1 MPIVN
6 ISLSVVVP
14 VFQGEMFLED
24 LADALA
30 DLKAELEASQRPI
43 SLIEAIFV
51 DDGAIDDSAEVLDA
65 LQDRFPWIAS
75 VHLSRNV
82 GQHSA
87 TVAGI
92 LRSCGDW
99 VATIDEDLQH
109 HPKFLV
115 PLLMHAIENHSDIV
129 YAKPESA
136 VHESVVRDLSSRMVK
151 RLFGFLSRN
160 PHVTKFNSFRMLRGP
175 LARAAA
181 SLATERTYFDI
192 ALTWFSDRIG
202 ELTLPLKD
210 HRFVQHRTSGYSLRS
225 LMRHAVR
232 LALGC
237 EMRILRAGTLIGFAT
252 LSVSVVL
259 SAVVLIQKLFFPENI
274 GLPGW
279 SSLMLAVLFLGG
291 LVSSLVGISLE
302 YLSVLVL
309 QALGKPTYYVVDRS
323 LDDAVLQQFTRD
335 AQEIAA

>member
-1 MPIVN
+1 MVS
-6 ISLSVVVP
+6 ISLSVVIP
-14 VFQGEMFLED
+14 VYQGESFLED

-30 DLKAELEASQRPI
+30 TLKTELDKQQRPI

-51 DDGAIDDSAEVLDA
+51 DDEATDNSAKILDA
-65 LQDRFPWIAS
+65 LQERHPWIAA

-109 HPKFLV
+109 DPKFLV
-115 PLLMHAIENHSDIV
+115 PLLMQAIENHLDIV

-136 VHESVVRDLSSRMVK
+136 VHESVLRDFSSRTVK
-151 RLFGFLSRN
+151 RLFGFLTRN
-160 PHVTKFNSFRMLRGP
+160 PHVTKFNSFRMIRGP

-192 ALTWFSDRIG
+192 ALTWFSNRIG
-202 ELTLPLKD
+202 VLTIPMKD
-210 HRFVQHRTSGYSLRS
+210 QRYVQHRTSGYSLKS
-225 LMRHAVR
+225 LVRHAVR

-252 LSVSVVL
+252 LSVSVLLSAAVL
-259 SAVVLIQKLFFPENI
+259 SQKLLFPETVD
-274 GLPGW
+274 LPGW

-291 LVSSLVGISLE
+291 LVASLVGISLE

-323 LDDAVLQQFTRD
+323 LDDAVLEHFRRD
-335 AQEIAA
+335 AHDIAA

>member
-1 MPIVN
+1 MVS
-6 ISLSVVVP
+6 ISLSVVIP
-14 VFQGEMFLED
+14 VYQGELFLEE
-24 LADALA
+24 LAAALA
-30 DLKAELEASQRPI
+30 DLKAELEAMQRPI
-43 SLIEAIFV
+43 SLVEAIFV
-51 DDGAIDDSAEVLDA
+51 DDEAIDNSAEILDA
-65 LQDRFPWIAS
+65 LQERHPWIAA

-109 HPKFLV
+109 HPQYLV
-115 PLLMHAIENHSDIV
+115 QLLKQAIEHHYDIV

-136 VHESVVRDLSSRMVK
+136 VHESMLRDLSSRTVK
-151 RLFGFLSRN
+151 RLFSLLTRN
-160 PHVTKFNSFRMLRGP
+160 PHVPKFNSFRMIRGP

-192 ALTWFSDRIG
+192 ALTWFSNRIG

-210 HRFVQHRTSGYSLRS
+210 HRYVQRGASGYNLKSLA
-225 LMRHAVR
+225 RHAVR

-237 EMRILRAGTLIGFAT
+237 ELRILRAGTLIGLAT
-252 LSVSVVL
+252 LSVSILLSTVVL
-259 SAVVLIQKLFFPENI
+259 VQKLFFPETVN
-274 GLPGW
+274 LPGW

-323 LDDAVLQQFTRD
+323 LDDVVLEYFS
-335 AQEIAA
+335 QEAHDIAA